1 MVNSIRS
8 ASTYF
13 SKFFESVNNYT
24 QDIHTEVSSR
34 CASTSPCNSAHPP
47 TYSTTPPPYE
57 DASTPPSYSAAIGG
71 LSMVDR
77 TNRDFKIYERD
88 LKALA
93 IEWSRRKHYGY
104 ENRLEELL
112 TCKNFSLLYFN
123 TKLVTTRKAYLPAI
137 AVVYDG
143 LY

>member
-13 SKFFESVNNYT
+13 SKFFESVHNYT
-24 QDIHTEVSSR
+24 QDIHTEVYPR
-34 CASTSPCNSAHPP
+34 CTSTSPCNSVHPP

-57 DASTPPSYSAAIGG
+57 DSSIPPSYTAAIGG

-93 IEWSRRKHYGY
+93 IEWSKRKNYGY
-104 ENRLEELL
+104 ENRLEELF
-112 TCKNFSLLYFN
+112 TCKIFLLIYFN
-123 TKLVTTRKAYLPAI
+123 TKLVKTQKAYLPAI
-137 AVVYDG
+137 VVVSGGHY
-143 LY
+143 